1 MNIRIIA
8 GTTTI
13 TCNNRRDFLKMVFAA
28 KAQNF
33 SAIRYS
39 ANYYAVY
46 NANGNFSFIVQMG
59 N

>member
-1 MNIRIIA
+1 MNISIIA
-8 GTTTI
+8 GATFI
-13 TCNNRRDFLKMVFAA
+13 TCSNRRDFLKMVFAA
-28 KAQNF
+28 KAQSF

-46 NANGNFSFIVQMG
+46 NVEGNFSFIIQMG